1 MIPSVSRP
9 RIRTLVLASLL
20 VAVPA
25 AARAQTPLAAPSA
38 AARQEAAERF
48 DRGVKLFNQGDNSG
62 ALVEFKRAF
71 ELTADPL
78 LLFNIGLVYA
88 EQRRPV
94 DAVDALDRLLGSP
107 AKLSPDQRAKAERV
121 RGEQAAFIAFIE
133 VTTTVPAV
141 IDVDGVEVGRTP
153 LVGRL
158 RIPSGTHQ
166 VGAVA
171 AGYAPSHKA
180 IDIAGG
186 ETQKLAFELVPGE
199 AALGHVGIH
208 SALPGAEV
216 FIDGKPVSGVKTPLR
231 STLALAP
238 GEHQIELR
246 RDGYRPASQMVRID
260 LGSTADIKLEP
271 QLDPLAAERVGGKL
285 RVEANQPDAVV
296 SVDGQPPV
304 AASDA
309 LRLPAGPHH
318 LVVTSAGF
326 QSAELDVDVQPNA
339 TASAD
344 VRLQPTLETRQAYQ
358 SHVESRRIWGWV
370 LTVGGAVVTGTG
382 VGLVLV
388 GHSKLNDANANLA
401 TVQKSMVR
409 FGMGI
414 CDPAMQIDV
423 NGCSA
428 MLDDAN
434 NRVSNAKL
442 LTNIGYVTGAV
453 GLAGVV
459 VGTVL
464 LLTGDD
470 ADHYERAPGSARVGL
485 NGWTGPNGGG
495 LLLSGRF

>member
-1 MIPSVSRP
+1 MIAPVSRSS
-9 RIRTLVLASLL
+9 IRVFVLVSLL
-20 VAVPA
+20 TAVPA
-25 AARAQTPLAAPSA
+25 VARAQAPAPAPSA
-38 AARQEAAERF
+38 VARQEAAERF
-48 DRGVKLFNQGDNSG
+48 DRGVRLFNQGDNSG

-71 ELTADPL
+71 ELTSDPL

-121 RGEQAAFIAFIE
+121 RSEQAAYIAFIE

-180 IDIAGG
+180 VDIAGG
-186 ETQKLAFELVPGE
+186 ETQKLTFELVPGE

-216 FIDGKPVSGVKTPLR
+216 FIDGKPVAGVKTPLR

-260 LGSTADIKLEP
+260 LGSTADIKLDPE
-271 QLDPLAAERVGGKL
+271 LDPLAAERVGGKL
-285 RVEANQPDAVV
+285 RVDAGQPDAVV

-304 AASDA
+304 ATGDA
-309 LRLPAGPHH
+309 LRIPAGPHH
-318 LVVTSAGF
+318 LVVTCAGF
-326 QSAELDVDVQPNA
+326 QAAELDVDVQPSA

-344 VRLQPTLETRQAYQ
+344 VHLQPTLETRQAYQ
-358 SHVESRRIWGWV
+358 SHVESRRIWGWTLTGIGAAATITGVVLV
-370 LTVGGAVVTGTG
+370 LTGRSA
-382 VGLVLV
+382 
-388 GHSKLNDANANLA
+388 LNDANTNLA

-414 CDPAMQIDV
+414 CDPANQIDIPS
-423 NGCSA
+423 CQA

-434 NRVSNAKL
+434 NKVSNAKL
-442 LTNIGYVTGAV
+442 RINIGYVTGGV
-453 GLAGVV
+453 GIAGVV

-464 LLTGDD
+464 LLTGDESSR
-470 ADHYERAPGSARVGL
+470 YERTPGLAHLGL
-485 NGWTGPNGGG
+485 RGWTAPDGGG
-495 LLLSGRF
+495 LLVSGRF